1 MALKHE
7 PQRKGGAVKA
17 PERDGR
23 EAAPTVWPHRLLVV
37 SAIVAGIAMI
47 AFGGSQ
53 LLRGQRTKRSRQVD
67 VQRAMRDR
75 VREDAEAI
83 AAATAR
89 FRRDY
94 ASQAGIEVHDHV
106 RLVDA
111 EDADVLLLKTV
122 QPVPANT
129 SLARVP
135 FASLIDAVMASAL
148 LPRYAA
154 AVSANAPALWQK
166 LQPISGDTASFG
178 EQDQA
183 LGRLKVLLVLVV
195 LRRQRDFGS
204 EDPHPTLGRYRDWV
218 SAALPISIDD
228 DLHWLPEVASRCLDA
243 SDRRNWENQLK
254 GVARDRAAIVETLFL
269 VDDVDALKMDFDVAS
284 PDEIALDDVAWA
296 TSVLRTRGWPMRS
309 PHHVAVVPLADLN
322 DQRTYGDGRGAL
334 APGKRATAVLRFDYD
349 ASTAHLVA
357 FDALDANE
365 YPVTRELTALPTLPA
380 TVTLRRYGFATREQ
394 DTVLSHATALFKD
407 NAECRRLGCHV
418 GSALTFN
425 STSGVPSELLRRCT
439 AALLGE
445 PAKVNNFL
453 SRHAARVADSFY
465 PERLSA
471 ECVSLGAKRKG
482 SLAGD
487 QADALIRLN
496 DFTRAALLAVS
507 EKLSTAAFER

>member
-1 MALKHE
+1 MPLKHE

-23 EAAPTVWPHRLLVV
+23 EAAPAVWPHRLLVV

-53 LLRGQRTKRSRQVD
+53 LLRGQRTRQSRQVD

-111 EDADVLLLKTV
+111 EDADVLLLRTT
-122 QPVPANT
+122 QPVPGNT

-154 AVSANAPALWQK
+154 AVSANAPALWRK
-166 LQPISGDTASFG
+166 LQPVSGDTASFG

-183 LGRLKVLLVLVV
+183 LGRLKVLLVLVA

-269 VDDVDALKMDFDVAS
+269 VDDVDALKNGLRCGVARRDRVGRRCVGDLGAANTRMADAEPAPRRSRAPRGLERPAHVRRWKRRPGTWQARDVR
-284 PDEIALDDVAWA
+284 P
-296 TSVLRTRGWPMRS
+296 
-309 PHHVAVVPLADLN
+309 
-322 DQRTYGDGRGAL
+322 
-334 APGKRATAVLRFDYD
+334 
-349 ASTAHLVA
+349 A
-357 FDALDANE
+357 F
-365 YPVTRELTALPTLPA
+365 R
-380 TVTLRRYGFATREQ
+380 LRRRHRAFGRVRCSRRE
-394 DTVLSHATALFKD
+394 
-407 NAECRRLGCHV
+407 
-418 GSALTFN
+418 
-425 STSGVPSELLRRCT
+425 
-439 AALLGE
+439 
-445 PAKVNNFL
+445 
-453 SRHAARVADSFY
+453 
-465 PERLSA
+465 
-471 ECVSLGAKRKG
+471 
-482 SLAGD
+482 
-487 QADALIRLN
+487 
-496 DFTRAALLAVS
+496 
-507 EKLSTAAFER
+507 